1 MKKTT
6 VLGAGSWGTALAFQ
20 LARSGSDVF
29 LWDHR
34 EERAKN
40 MQERRE
46 NYQYLPKIP
55 FPENIFVTSD
65 LELAIKDTQLVVA
78 VTPSQTIRDLIQEA
92 SLYGLEVHESKTKI
106 LWNEAGRGTKMRS
119 IYLGLQEWSLL
130 SGLWEI

>member
-34 EERAKN
+34 KERAKN

-92 SLYGLEVHESKTKI
+92 LPYLDPEIPICCASKGIEESTLI
-106 LWNEAGRGTKMRS
+106 NLIT
-119 IYLGLQEWSLL
+119 Y
-130 SGLWEI
+130 